1 MTMGIEHF
9 IITTPSFLVIINSTM
24 KVLYFDCFLGASGD
38 MILSAL
44 LDLGVP
50 LDLVQKT
57 IEQIYPHDVKIFLK
71 RVEKNHL
78 SALSLEISAPPS
90 DKSLS
95 YREMKEI
102 IEKADLKQK
111 IKEDS
116 LAILHKL
123 ASAEAFVH
131 DINIDDV
138 HFHELGGIDT
148 IVDIV
153 GTATA
158 IDFLSVDQIYS
169 SPLPISYGFIE
180 IEHGI
185 LPVPAPATMKLL
197 EGVPIR
203 QVNVEGETLTP
214 TGAAIITHYAK
225 GYFLPPM
232 RLSKIGLGAG
242 KKDFPIPNILRVLLG
257 ESIEKLKMEDIVLLE
272 TNIDDMAPNLYEFVI
287 DELLKAGA
295 LDVFLQPII
304 MKRSRPGV
312 ILSVLSKQEDV
323 EKLCELMFRETTT
336 IGIRLKRLERAV
348 LEREIVKVETK
359 WGEIEVKVAK
369 MGDKILGFSPELRS
383 CEEIARRQNIPLK
396 KVIDEARKAFIEKG

>member
-1 MTMGIEHF
+1 
-9 IITTPSFLVIINSTM
+9 M
-24 KVLYFDCFLGASGD
+24 KVLYFDSFLGASGD

-44 LDLGVP
+44 FDLGVP
-50 LDLVQKT
+50 LELVQET
-57 IEQIYPHDVKIFLK
+57 IERVSPRNVKLSLK
-71 RVEKNHL
+71 RVEKSHL
-78 SALSLEISAPPS
+78 SVLSLEISAPPS
-90 DKSLS
+90 DRSLS
-95 YREMKEI
+95 YKEMKEI
-102 IEKADLKQK
+102 IEKADLKRK

-123 ASAEAFVH
+123 ASAEAFIH
-131 DINIDDV
+131 DVKIGNV

-158 IDFLSVDQIYS
+158 IDFLSVEEIYS

-242 KKDFPIPNILRVLLG
+242 QKDFPIPNVLRVLLG
-257 ESIEKLKMEDIVLLE
+257 EAIQDLKMEEVVLLE

-304 MKRSRPGV
+304 MKRSRPGA
-312 ILSVLSKQEDV
+312 ILSVLCKPEDMGR
-323 EKLCELMFRETTT
+323 LSELIFRETTT
-336 IGIRLKRLERAV
+336 LGIRVNKLERAI
-348 LEREIVKVETK
+348 LDREVVKVETK
-359 WGEIEVKVAK
+359 WGEVEVKVAR

-383 CEEIARRQNIPLK
+383 CEEIARKENIPLK
-396 KVIDEARKAFIEKG
+396 AVMDEARKAYLEMTGK

>member
-1 MTMGIEHF
+1 M
-9 IITTPSFLVIINSTM
+9 
-24 KVLYFDCFLGASGD
+24 
-38 MILSAL
+38 
-44 LDLGVP
+44 
-50 LDLVQKT
+50 
-57 IEQIYPHDVKIFLK
+57 
-71 RVEKNHL
+71 
-78 SALSLEISAPPS
+78 
-90 DKSLS
+90 
-95 YREMKEI
+95 REM

-111 IKEDS
+111 IKDDS
-116 LAILHKL
+116 LAILQRL

-131 DINIDDV
+131 DVDINEV

-153 GTATA
+153 GTTTA
-158 IDFLSVDQIYS
+158 IDFLSVEEIYS

-185 LPVPAPATMKLL
+185 LPIPAPATMKLL

-225 GYFLPPM
+225 GYYLPPM

-242 KKDFPIPNILRVLLG
+242 QKDFPIPNILRVLLG
-257 ESIEKLKMEDIVLLE
+257 EAIEELKMEDVVLLE
-272 TNIDDMAPNLYEFVI
+272 TNIDDMAPNLYEFVM
-287 DELLKAGA
+287 DELFKSGA

-312 ILSVLSKQEDV
+312 ILSVLCKPEDMGR
-323 EKLCELMFRETTT
+323 LAELIFRETTT
-336 IGIRLKRLERAV
+336 LGIRVNRLERIA
-348 LEREIVKVETK
+348 LDREIVKVETK
-359 WGEIEVKVAK
+359 WGEVEVKVAR

-383 CEEIARRQNIPLK
+383 CEEIARKENIPLK
-396 KVIDEARKAFIEKG
+396 AVIDEARKAYIDMRGK

>member
-1 MTMGIEHF
+1 
-9 IITTPSFLVIINSTM
+9 M
-24 KVLYFDCFLGASGD
+24 KILYFDCFLGASGD

-44 LDLGVP
+44 FDLGVP
-50 LDLVQKT
+50 LELVQET
-57 IEQIYPHDVKIFLK
+57 IERVSPSDVRLSLK
-71 RVEKNHL
+71 RVEKHHL

-95 YREMKEI
+95 YKEMREM

-111 IKEDS
+111 IKDDS
-116 LAILHKL
+116 LAILQRL
-123 ASAEAFVH
+123 ASAEAFIHDV
-131 DINIDDV
+131 DINKV

-158 IDFLSVDQIYS
+158 IDFLSVEEIYS

-225 GYFLPPM
+225 GYHLPPM

-242 KKDFPIPNILRVLLG
+242 QKDFPIPNILRVLLG
-257 ESIEKLKMEDIVLLE
+257 EAVEEFKMEDVVLLE
-272 TNIDDMAPNLYEFVI
+272 TNIDDMAPNLYEFVM
-287 DELLKAGA
+287 DELFKSGA

-312 ILSVLSKQEDV
+312 ILSVLCKPEDMGR
-323 EKLCELMFRETTT
+323 LSELMFRETTT
-336 IGIRLKRLERAV
+336 LGIRVNRLERMA
-348 LEREIVKVETK
+348 LDREVVKVETR
-359 WGEIEVKVAK
+359 WGEVEVKVAR

-383 CEEIARRQNIPLK
+383 CEEIARKENIPLK
-396 KVIDEARKAFIEKG
+396 AVMDEARRVFLQKETSI

>member
-1 MTMGIEHF
+1 
-9 IITTPSFLVIINSTM
+9 M
-24 KVLYFDCFLGASGD
+24 KILYFDCFLGASGD

-44 LDLGVP
+44 FDLGVP
-50 LDLVQKT
+50 LELVQET
-57 IEQIYPHDVKIFLK
+57 IERVSPSDVRLSLK
-71 RVEKNHL
+71 REEKHHL

-95 YREMKEI
+95 YKEMREM

-111 IKEDS
+111 IKDDS
-116 LAILHKL
+116 LAILQRL
-123 ASAEAFVH
+123 ASAEAFIHDV
-131 DINIDDV
+131 DINEV

-158 IDFLSVDQIYS
+158 IDFLSVEKIYS

-225 GYFLPPM
+225 GYHLPPM

-242 KKDFPIPNILRVLLG
+242 QKDFPIPNILRVLLG
-257 ESIEKLKMEDIVLLE
+257 EAVEEFKMEDVVLLE
-272 TNIDDMAPNLYEFVI
+272 TNIDDMAPNLYEFVM
-287 DELLKAGA
+287 DELFKSGA

-312 ILSVLSKQEDV
+312 ILSVLCKPEDMGR
-323 EKLCELMFRETTT
+323 LSELIFRETTT
-336 IGIRLKRLERAV
+336 LGIRINRLERMV
-348 LEREIVKVETK
+348 LDREVVKVETK
-359 WGEIEVKVAK
+359 WGEVEVKVAR

-383 CEEIARRQNIPLK
+383 CEEIARKENIPLK
-396 KVIDEARKAFIEKG
+396 AVIDEARRVFLQKETSK

>member
-1 MTMGIEHF
+1 
-9 IITTPSFLVIINSTM
+9 M
-24 KVLYFDCFLGASGD
+24 KILYFDCFLGASGD

-44 LDLGVP
+44 FDLGVP
-50 LDLVQKT
+50 LELVQET
-57 IEQIYPHDVKIFLK
+57 IERVSPRDVRLSLR
-71 RVEKNHL
+71 RVERHHL

-95 YREMKEI
+95 YKAMREM

-111 IKEDS
+111 IKDDS
-116 LAILHKL
+116 LAILQRL
-123 ASAEAFVH
+123 ASAEAFIH
-131 DINIDDV
+131 DVDISEV

-158 IDFLSVDQIYS
+158 IDFLSVEEIYS

-185 LPVPAPATMKLL
+185 LPIPAPATMKLL

-214 TGAAIITHYAK
+214 TGAAIITYYAK
-225 GYFLPPM
+225 GYYLPPM

-242 KKDFPIPNILRVLLG
+242 QKDFPIPNILRVLLG
-257 ESIEKLKMEDIVLLE
+257 EAVEEFKMEDVVLLE
-272 TNIDDMAPNLYEFVI
+272 TNIDDMAPNLYEFVM

-295 LDVFLQPII
+295 LDAFLQPII

-312 ILSVLSKQEDV
+312 ILSVLCKPEDMGR
-323 EKLCELMFRETTT
+323 LSELMFRETTT
-336 IGIRLKRLERAV
+336 LGIRVNRLERMA
-348 LEREIVKVETK
+348 LDREVVKVETK
-359 WGEIEVKVAK
+359 WGEVEVKVAR

-383 CEEIARRQNIPLK
+383 CEEIARKENIPLK
-396 KVIDEARKAFIEKG
+396 AVMDEARKAYLEMTGK

>member
-1 MTMGIEHF
+1 
-9 IITTPSFLVIINSTM
+9 M
-24 KVLYFDCFLGASGD
+24 KVLYFDSFLGASGD

-44 LDLGVP
+44 FDLGVP
-50 LDLVQKT
+50 LELVQET
-57 IEQIYPHDVKIFLK
+57 IERVSPRNVKLSFK
-71 RVEKNHL
+71 RVEKSHL

-95 YREMKEI
+95 YKEMREM

-116 LAILHKL
+116 LAILQRL
-123 ASAEAFVH
+123 AAAEAFIHNV
-131 DINIDDV
+131 DINEV

-158 IDFLSVDQIYS
+158 IDFLSVEEIYS

-242 KKDFPIPNILRVLLG
+242 QKDFPIPNILRVLLG
-257 ESIEKLKMEDIVLLE
+257 EAIQDLKMEEVVLLE

-287 DELLKAGA
+287 DELFKSGA

-304 MKRSRPGV
+304 MKRSRPGA
-312 ILSVLSKQEDV
+312 ILSVLCKPEDMGR
-323 EKLCELMFRETTT
+323 LSELIFRETTT
-336 IGIRLKRLERAV
+336 LGIRVNKLERAI
-348 LEREIVKVETK
+348 LDREVVKVETK
-359 WGEIEVKVAK
+359 WGEVEVKVAR

-383 CEEIARRQNIPLK
+383 CEEIARKENIPLK
-396 KVIDEARKAFIEKG
+396 TVMDEARRVFLQKETSI

>member
-1 MTMGIEHF
+1 
-9 IITTPSFLVIINSTM
+9 
-24 KVLYFDCFLGASGD
+24 

-44 LDLGVP
+44 FDLGVP
-50 LDLVQKT
+50 LELVQET
-57 IEQIYPHDVKIFLK
+57 IERVSPSDVKLSLK
-71 RVEKNHL
+71 RVEKHHL

-95 YREMKEI
+95 YKEMREM

-116 LAILHKL
+116 LAILQRL
-123 ASAEAFVH
+123 AAAEAFIHNV
-131 DINIDDV
+131 DINEV

-158 IDFLSVDQIYS
+158 IDFLSVEKIYS

-185 LPVPAPATMKLL
+185 LPIPAPATMKLL

-203 QVNVEGETLTP
+203 QVSVEGETLTP

-225 GYFLPPM
+225 GYHLPPM

-242 KKDFPIPNILRVLLG
+242 QKDFPIPNILRVLLG
-257 ESIEKLKMEDIVLLE
+257 EAIEELKMEDVVLLE
-272 TNIDDMAPNLYEFVI
+272 TNIDDMAPNLYEFVME
-287 DELLKAGA
+287 ELFKSGA

-312 ILSVLSKQEDV
+312 ILSVLCKPEDMGR
-323 EKLCELMFRETTT
+323 LSELIFRETTT
-336 IGIRLKRLERAV
+336 LGIRVNRLERIA
-348 LEREIVKVETK
+348 LDREVVKVGTR
-359 WGEIEVKVAK
+359 WGEVEVKVAR

-383 CEEIARRQNIPLK
+383 CEEIARKENIPLK
-396 KVIDEARKAFIEKG
+396 AVIDEARRVFLQKETSK

>member
-1 MTMGIEHF
+1 
-9 IITTPSFLVIINSTM
+9 M
-24 KVLYFDCFLGASGD
+24 KILYFDCFLGASGD

-44 LDLGVP
+44 FDLGVP
-50 LDLVQKT
+50 LELVQET
-57 IEQIYPHDVKIFLK
+57 IERVSPSDVKLSLK
-71 RVEKNHL
+71 RVEKHHL

-95 YREMKEI
+95 YKEMREM

-116 LAILHKL
+116 LAILQRL
-123 ASAEAFVH
+123 AAAEAFIHNV
-131 DINIDDV
+131 DINEV

-158 IDFLSVDQIYS
+158 IDFLSVEEIYS

-225 GYFLPPM
+225 GYYLPPM

-242 KKDFPIPNILRVLLG
+242 QKDFPISNILRVLLG
-257 ESIEKLKMEDIVLLE
+257 EAIDELKMEDVVLLE
-272 TNIDDMAPNLYEFVI
+272 TNIDDMAPNLYEFVM

-312 ILSVLSKQEDV
+312 ILSVLCKPEDMGR
-323 EKLCELMFRETTT
+323 LGELIFRETTT
-336 IGIRLKRLERAV
+336 LGIRVNRLERIA
-348 LEREIVKVETK
+348 LDREIVKVETK
-359 WGEIEVKVAK
+359 WGEVEVKVAR

-383 CEEIARRQNIPLK
+383 CEEIARKENIPLK
-396 KVIDEARKAFIEKG
+396 AVMDEARKAYIEMTEK

>member
-1 MTMGIEHF
+1 
-9 IITTPSFLVIINSTM
+9 
-24 KVLYFDCFLGASGD
+24 

-44 LDLGVP
+44 FDLGVP
-50 LDLVQKT
+50 LELVQET
-57 IEQIYPHDVKIFLK
+57 IERVSPSDVRLSLK
-71 RVEKNHL
+71 RVEKHHL
-78 SALSLEISAPPS
+78 SAISLEISAPPS

-95 YREMKEI
+95 YKEMREM

-111 IKEDS
+111 IKDDS
-116 LAILHKL
+116 LAILQRL
-123 ASAEAFVH
+123 ASAEAFIHDV
-131 DINIDDV
+131 DINEV

-158 IDFLSVDQIYS
+158 IDFLSVEKIYS

-225 GYFLPPM
+225 GYHLPPM

-242 KKDFPIPNILRVLLG
+242 QKDFPIPNILRVLLG
-257 ESIEKLKMEDIVLLE
+257 EAVEEFKMEDVVLLE
-272 TNIDDMAPNLYEFVI
+272 TNIDDMAPNLYEFVM
-287 DELLKAGA
+287 DELFKSGA

-312 ILSVLSKQEDV
+312 ILSVLCKPEDMGR
-323 EKLCELMFRETTT
+323 LSELIFRETTT
-336 IGIRLKRLERAV
+336 LGIRINRLERMV
-348 LEREIVKVETK
+348 LDREVVKVETK
-359 WGEIEVKVAK
+359 WGEVEVKVAR

-383 CEEIARRQNIPLK
+383 CEEIARKENIPLK
-396 KVIDEARKAFIEKG
+396 AVIDEARRVFLQKETSK

>member
-1 MTMGIEHF
+1 
-9 IITTPSFLVIINSTM
+9 
-24 KVLYFDCFLGASGD
+24 

-44 LDLGVP
+44 FDLGVP
-50 LDLVQKT
+50 LELVQET
-57 IEQIYPHDVKIFLK
+57 IERVSPSDVRISLK
-71 RVEKNHL
+71 RVEKHHL

-95 YREMKEI
+95 YKEMREM

-111 IKEDS
+111 IKDDS
-116 LAILHKL
+116 LAILQRL
-123 ASAEAFVH
+123 ASAEAFIHDV
-131 DINIDDV
+131 DINEV

-158 IDFLSVDQIYS
+158 IDFLSVEEIYS

-185 LPVPAPATMKLL
+185 LPIPAPATMKLL

-203 QVNVEGETLTP
+203 QVSVEGETLTP

-225 GYFLPPM
+225 GYHLPPM

-242 KKDFPIPNILRVLLG
+242 QKDFPIPNILRVLLG
-257 ESIEKLKMEDIVLLE
+257 EAVEEFKMEDVVLLE
-272 TNIDDMAPNLYEFVI
+272 TNIDDMAPNLYEFVM
-287 DELLKAGA
+287 DELFKSGA

-312 ILSVLSKQEDV
+312 ILSVLCKPEDMGR
-323 EKLCELMFRETTT
+323 LSELIFRETTT
-336 IGIRLKRLERAV
+336 LGIRINRLERMA
-348 LEREIVKVETK
+348 LDREVVKVETK
-359 WGEIEVKVAK
+359 WGEVEVKVAR

-383 CEEIARRQNIPLK
+383 CEEIARKENIPLK
-396 KVIDEARKAFIEKG
+396 AVIDEARKAYIEMTEK

>member
-1 MTMGIEHF
+1 
-9 IITTPSFLVIINSTM
+9 M
-24 KVLYFDCFLGASGD
+24 KILYFDCFLGASGD

-44 LDLGVP
+44 FDLGVP
-50 LDLVQKT
+50 LELVQET
-57 IEQIYPHDVKIFLK
+57 IERISPSDVRLSLK
-71 RVEKNHL
+71 RVEKHHL

-95 YREMKEI
+95 YKEMREMM
-102 IEKADLKQK
+102 EKADLKQK
-111 IKEDS
+111 IKDDS
-116 LAILHKL
+116 LAILQRL
-123 ASAEAFVH
+123 ASAEAFIHDV
-131 DINIDDV
+131 DINEV

-158 IDFLSVDQIYS
+158 IDFLSVEEIYS

-225 GYFLPPM
+225 GYYLPPM

-242 KKDFPIPNILRVLLG
+242 QKDFPIPNILRVLLG
-257 ESIEKLKMEDIVLLE
+257 EAVEEFKMEDVVLLE
-272 TNIDDMAPNLYEFVI
+272 TNIDDMAPNLYEFVM
-287 DELLKAGA
+287 DELFKSGA

-312 ILSVLSKQEDV
+312 ILSVLCKPEDMGR
-323 EKLCELMFRETTT
+323 LSELMFRETTT
-336 IGIRLKRLERAV
+336 LGIRVNRLERMA
-348 LEREIVKVETK
+348 LDREVVKVETS
-359 WGEIEVKVAK
+359 WGEVEVKVAR

-383 CEEIARRQNIPLK
+383 CEEIARKENIPLK
-396 KVIDEARKAFIEKG
+396 AVIDEARRAFLQKETSI

>member
-1 MTMGIEHF
+1 
-9 IITTPSFLVIINSTM
+9 
-24 KVLYFDCFLGASGD
+24 

-44 LDLGVP
+44 FDLGVP
-50 LDLVQKT
+50 LELVQET
-57 IEQIYPHDVKIFLK
+57 IERVSPSDVKLSLK
-71 RVEKNHL
+71 RVEKHHL

-95 YREMKEI
+95 YKEMREM

-116 LAILHKL
+116 LAILQRL
-123 ASAEAFVH
+123 AAAEAFIHNV
-131 DINIDDV
+131 DINEV

-158 IDFLSVDQIYS
+158 IDFLSVEEIYS

-225 GYFLPPM
+225 GYYLPPM

-242 KKDFPIPNILRVLLG
+242 QKDFPISNILRVLLG
-257 ESIEKLKMEDIVLLE
+257 EAIDELKMEDVVLLE
-272 TNIDDMAPNLYEFVI
+272 TNIDDMAPNLYEFVM

-312 ILSVLSKQEDV
+312 ILSVLCKPEDMGR
-323 EKLCELMFRETTT
+323 LGELIFRETTT
-336 IGIRLKRLERAV
+336 LGIRVNRLERIA
-348 LEREIVKVETK
+348 LDREIVKVETK
-359 WGEIEVKVAK
+359 WGEVEVKVAR

-383 CEEIARRQNIPLK
+383 CEEIARKENIPLK
-396 KVIDEARKAFIEKG
+396 AVMDEARKAYIEMTEK

>member
-1 MTMGIEHF
+1 
-9 IITTPSFLVIINSTM
+9 M
-24 KVLYFDCFLGASGD
+24 KILYFDCFLGASGD

-44 LDLGVP
+44 FDLGVP
-50 LDLVQKT
+50 LELVQET
-57 IEQIYPHDVKIFLK
+57 IERVSPSDVRLSLK
-71 RVEKNHL
+71 RVEKHHL

-95 YREMKEI
+95 YKEMREM

-111 IKEDS
+111 IKDDS
-116 LAILHKL
+116 LAILQRL
-123 ASAEAFVH
+123 ASAEAFIHDV
-131 DINIDDV
+131 DINEV

-158 IDFLSVDQIYS
+158 IDFLSVEEIYS

-197 EGVPIR
+197 EGAPIR

-225 GYFLPPM
+225 GYYLPPM
-232 RLSKIGLGAG
+232 RLSKIGFGAG
-242 KKDFPIPNILRVLLG
+242 QKDFPIPNILRVLLG
-257 ESIEKLKMEDIVLLE
+257 EAVEEFKMEEVVLLE
-272 TNIDDMAPNLYEFVI
+272 TNIDDMAPNLYEFVM
-287 DELLKAGA
+287 DELFESGA

-312 ILSVLSKQEDV
+312 ILSVLCKPEDMGR
-323 EKLCELMFRETTT
+323 LSELIFRETTT
-336 IGIRLKRLERAV
+336 LGIRVNRLERIA
-348 LEREIVKVETK
+348 LDREVVKVGTR
-359 WGEIEVKVAK
+359 WGEVEVKVAR

-383 CEEIARRQNIPLK
+383 CEEIARKENIPLK
-396 KVIDEARKAFIEKG
+396 AVIDEARRVFLQKETSK

>member
-1 MTMGIEHF
+1 
-9 IITTPSFLVIINSTM
+9 
-24 KVLYFDCFLGASGD
+24 

-44 LDLGVP
+44 FDLGVP
-50 LDLVQKT
+50 LELVQET
-57 IEQIYPHDVKIFLK
+57 IERVSPSDVRLSLK
-71 RVEKNHL
+71 RVEKHHL

-95 YREMKEI
+95 YKEMREM

-111 IKEDS
+111 IKDDS
-116 LAILHKL
+116 LAILQRL
-123 ASAEAFVH
+123 ASAEAFIHDV
-131 DINIDDV
+131 DINEV

-158 IDFLSVDQIYS
+158 IDFLSVEEIYS

-197 EGVPIR
+197 EGAPIR

-225 GYFLPPM
+225 GYYLPPM
-232 RLSKIGLGAG
+232 RLSKIGFGAG
-242 KKDFPIPNILRVLLG
+242 QKDFPIPNILRVLLG
-257 ESIEKLKMEDIVLLE
+257 EAVEEFKMEEVVLLE
-272 TNIDDMAPNLYEFVI
+272 TNIDDMAPNLYEFVM
-287 DELLKAGA
+287 DELFESGA

-312 ILSVLSKQEDV
+312 ILSVLCKPEDMGR
-323 EKLCELMFRETTT
+323 LSELIFRETTT
-336 IGIRLKRLERAV
+336 LGIRVNRLERIA
-348 LEREIVKVETK
+348 LDREVVKVGTR
-359 WGEIEVKVAK
+359 WGEVEVKVAR

-383 CEEIARRQNIPLK
+383 CEEIARKENIPLK
-396 KVIDEARKAFIEKG
+396 AVIDEARRVFLQKETSK

>member
-1 MTMGIEHF
+1 
-9 IITTPSFLVIINSTM
+9 
-24 KVLYFDCFLGASGD
+24 

-44 LDLGVP
+44 FDLGVP
-50 LDLVQKT
+50 LELVQET
-57 IEQIYPHDVKIFLK
+57 IERVSPSDVKLSLK
-71 RVEKNHL
+71 RVEKHHL

-95 YREMKEI
+95 YKEMREM

-116 LAILHKL
+116 LAILQRL
-123 ASAEAFVH
+123 AAAEAFIHNV
-131 DINIDDV
+131 DINEV

-158 IDFLSVDQIYS
+158 IDFLSVEKIYS

-185 LPVPAPATMKLL
+185 LPIPAPATMKLL

-203 QVNVEGETLTP
+203 QVSVEGETLTP

-225 GYFLPPM
+225 GYHLPPM

-242 KKDFPIPNILRVLLG
+242 QKDFPIPNILRVLLG
-257 ESIEKLKMEDIVLLE
+257 EAIEELKMEDVVLLE
-272 TNIDDMAPNLYEFVI
+272 TNIDDMAPNLYEFVME
-287 DELLKAGA
+287 ELFKSGA
-295 LDVFLQPII
+295 LDVFLQPIS

-312 ILSVLSKQEDV
+312 ILSVLCKPEDIGR
-323 EKLCELMFRETTT
+323 LAELIFRETTT
-336 IGIRLKRLERAV
+336 LGIRVNRLERIA
-348 LEREIVKVETK
+348 LDREIVKVETK
-359 WGEIEVKVAK
+359 WGEVEVKVAR

-383 CEEIARRQNIPLK
+383 CEEIARKENIPLK
-396 KVIDEARKAFIEKG
+396 AVIDEARKAYIDMRGK

>member
-1 MTMGIEHF
+1 
-9 IITTPSFLVIINSTM
+9 
-24 KVLYFDCFLGASGD
+24 

-44 LDLGVP
+44 FDLGVP
-50 LDLVQKT
+50 LELVQET
-57 IEQIYPHDVKIFLK
+57 IERISPSDVRLSLK
-71 RVEKNHL
+71 RVEKHHL

-95 YREMKEI
+95 YKEMREMM
-102 IEKADLKQK
+102 EKADLKQK
-111 IKEDS
+111 IKDDS
-116 LAILHKL
+116 LAILQRL
-123 ASAEAFVH
+123 ASAEAFIHDV
-131 DINIDDV
+131 DINEV

-158 IDFLSVDQIYS
+158 IDFLSVEEIYS

-225 GYFLPPM
+225 GYYLPPM

-242 KKDFPIPNILRVLLG
+242 QKDFPIPNILRVLLG
-257 ESIEKLKMEDIVLLE
+257 EAVEEFKMEDVVLLE
-272 TNIDDMAPNLYEFVI
+272 TNIDDMAPNLYEFVM
-287 DELLKAGA
+287 DELFKSGA

-312 ILSVLSKQEDV
+312 ILSVLCKPEDMGR
-323 EKLCELMFRETTT
+323 LSELMFRETTT
-336 IGIRLKRLERAV
+336 LGIRVNRLERMA
-348 LEREIVKVETK
+348 LDREVVKVETS
-359 WGEIEVKVAK
+359 WGEVEVKVAR

-383 CEEIARRQNIPLK
+383 CEEIARKENIPLK
-396 KVIDEARKAFIEKG
+396 AVIDEARRAFLQKETSI

>member
-1 MTMGIEHF
+1 
-9 IITTPSFLVIINSTM
+9 M
-24 KVLYFDCFLGASGD
+24 KILYFDCFLGASGD

-44 LDLGVP
+44 FDLGVP
-50 LDLVQKT
+50 LELVQET
-57 IEQIYPHDVKIFLK
+57 IERVSPSDVRISLK
-71 RVEKNHL
+71 RVEKHHL

-95 YREMKEI
+95 YKEMREM

-111 IKEDS
+111 IKDDS
-116 LAILHKL
+116 LAILQRL
-123 ASAEAFVH
+123 ASAEAFIHDV
-131 DINIDDV
+131 DINEV

-158 IDFLSVDQIYS
+158 IDFLSVEEIYS

-185 LPVPAPATMKLL
+185 LPIPAPATMKLL

-203 QVNVEGETLTP
+203 QVSVEGETLTP

-225 GYFLPPM
+225 GYHLPPM

-242 KKDFPIPNILRVLLG
+242 QKDFPIPNILRVLLG
-257 ESIEKLKMEDIVLLE
+257 EAVEEFKMEDVVLLE
-272 TNIDDMAPNLYEFVI
+272 TNIDDMAPNLYEFVM
-287 DELLKAGA
+287 DELFKSGA

-312 ILSVLSKQEDV
+312 ILSVLCKPEDMGR
-323 EKLCELMFRETTT
+323 LSELIFRETTT
-336 IGIRLKRLERAV
+336 LGIRINRLERMA
-348 LEREIVKVETK
+348 LDREVVKVETK
-359 WGEIEVKVAK
+359 WGEVEVKVAR

-383 CEEIARRQNIPLK
+383 CEEIARKENIPLK
-396 KVIDEARKAFIEKG
+396 AVIDEARKAYIEMTEK

>member
-1 MTMGIEHF
+1 
-9 IITTPSFLVIINSTM
+9 
-24 KVLYFDCFLGASGD
+24 

-44 LDLGVP
+44 FDLGVP
-50 LDLVQKT
+50 LELVQKT
-57 IEQIYPHDVKIFLK
+57 IERVSSRDVKLSLK

-78 SALSLEISAPPS
+78 SALSLEISASTS

-95 YREMKEI
+95 YKEMKEM
-102 IEKADLKQK
+102 IERADLKQK
-111 IKEDS
+111 IKDDS
-116 LAILHKL
+116 LAILEKL

-131 DINIDDV
+131 GVNIDDV

-153 GTATA
+153 GTSTA
-158 IDFLSVDQIYS
+158 IDFLSIEEIYS

-180 IEHGI
+180 VEHGI
-185 LPVPAPATMKLL
+185 LPLPAPATMKLL

-214 TGAAIITHYAK
+214 TGAAIITYYAK
-225 GYFLPPM
+225 GYSLPPM

-242 KKDFPIPNILRVLLG
+242 QKDFPIPNILRVLLG
-257 ESIEKLKMEDIVLLE
+257 ESIGEFKIEDVVLLE

-287 DELLKAGA
+287 DELFKAGA

-312 ILSVLSKQEDV
+312 ILSVLCKPEDV
-323 EKLCELMFRETTT
+323 GRLSELMFRETTT
-336 IGIRLKRLERAV
+336 LGIRVNRLERMV

-359 WGEIEVKVAK
+359 WGEVEVKVARV
-369 MGDKILGFSPELRS
+369 GDKILGFSPELRS
-383 CEEIARRQNIPLK
+383 CEEIARKQNIPLK
-396 KVIDEARKAFIEKG
+396 TVIEEVRKSYMEGGWE